1 MDYQA
6 SPNFDAREGENPDM
20 LIIHYTGMPSLDA
33 SLKRLTDPKSRV
45 SAHYLIGEDGRII
58 QLVPEE
64 KRAWHAG
71 ESFWQGEEGL
81 NDRAIGIELQNPGHE
96 FGYRAFPEIQID
108 SLIRLCQDIRGHWSI
123 PNDRV
128 LGHSDVAPGRKQ
140 DPGELFPWGELA
152 REGLG
157 LWPRNLTPGGSGTVF
172 ETSHPD
178 DIRELQEKL
187 SKFGYRI
194 TPNGKFDFPT
204 KTVLTAFQR
213 HWRPAQMSGVGDAET
228 LAILNNL
235 LDRRGLLG

>member
-1 MDYQA
+1 MDFQG
-6 SPNFDAREGENPDM
+6 SPNFDARKGGDPDM
-20 LIIHYTGMPSLDA
+20 LIIHYTGLPVIEA
-33 SLKRLTDPKSRV
+33 SLKRLTDPGSKV

-71 ESFWQGEEGL
+71 ESYWQGEEGL
-81 NDRAIGIELQNPGHE
+81 NDRSIGIELQNPGHE
-96 FGYRAFPEIQID
+96 FGYRAFPEIQVD
-108 SLIRLCQDIRGHWSI
+108 SLISLCRDIREHWNI

-140 DPGELFPWGELA
+140 DPGELFPWSALA

-157 LWPRNLTPGGSGTVF
+157 LWPRNISPGADSTVF

-187 SKFGYRI
+187 AAFGYRI
-194 TPNGKFDFPT
+194 SPSGDFDFQT
-204 KTVLTAFQR
+204 RTVLTAFQR
-213 HWRPAQMSGVGDAET
+213 HWRPATLSGVGDAET
-228 LAILNNL
+228 LAILDNL
-235 LDRRGLLG
+235 LERRGLL